1 MFSISALELFYKDFN
16 TQNWDCFCSPILYV
30 GKHNNDPYKTQTTRV
45 KLVMFN
51 FKFSINQNFITF
63 ITEAISSGS
72 LLNLVQS
79 KKDVISILCKQFIRQ
94 R

>member
-1 MFSISALELFYKDFN
+1 
-16 TQNWDCFCSPILYV
+16 
-30 GKHNNDPYKTQTTRV
+30 
-45 KLVMFN
+45 MFN
-51 FKFSINQNFITF
+51 FKTSINQNFL
-63 ITEAISSGS
+63 TEAVSNGS